1 MARAPKPTFIT
12 ELPLVVDLGQDAVM
26 QARFEAGRRL
36 FNAVLGEGLKTLSLV
51 RESKAWVAAKALPK
65 GDPGSSERKARHAA
79 FKACNAR
86 FGFTEY
92 ALQSVATAHKNA
104 AGFADRLG
112 AHETQK
118 IASRAFAALQEYAF
132 GKRGRPRFKGKH
144 RPLHSL
150 EGKSNAAGPR
160 WHADTATVSW
170 GKGFVMPVKMPSK
183 AQDPYVHA
191 CLGAE
196 TKYCRIVWRMQQGR
210 RRWFVQ
216 MVQAGVAPAKYD
228 FMASGQVVGLDI
240 GPSTVA
246 IVSDDAVGLERLAP
260 SVEQPW
266 KRMRALQRAQ
276 DRSKRAMNSDNFNAN
291 GTIKRG
297 PKRWAKSGRY
307 QRRQHKLADLE
318 RKLAATRK
326 RDHGHLANKILGLGN
341 VIQTEKLSYR
351 SFQKNYGRSAKVR
364 ACGMFVSL
372 LIRKAASAG
381 GQVVELNTQKLKM
394 SQYDHTTGV
403 CTKKPLSQR
412 WHALGGPGEGNLQV
426 QRDCYSAW
434 LAKCV
439 RDNQHKPS
447 QLSSSWAAA
456 KPLLQRAGLCVEQ
469 LWSEGRLRSPT
480 VAFKPL
486 PSDAIA
492 RRRRLVRGHTGD
504 AVAAKREPRNP
515 LQSAFRTLWL

>member
-1 MARAPKPTFIT
+1 
-12 ELPLVVDLGQDAVM
+12 V
-26 QARFEAGRRL
+26 
-36 FNAVLGEGLKTLSLV
+36 N
-51 RESKAWVAAKALPK
+51 
-65 GDPGSSERKARHAA
+65 
-79 FKACNAR
+79 
-86 FGFTEY
+86 
-92 ALQSVATAHKNA
+92 
-104 AGFADRLG
+104 
-112 AHETQK
+112 
-118 IASRAFAALQEYAF
+118 
-132 GKRGRPRFKGKH
+132 
-144 RPLHSL
+144 
-150 EGKSNAAGPR
+150 
-160 WHADTATVSW
+160 
-170 GKGFVMPVKMPSK
+170 
-183 AQDPYVHA
+183 
-191 CLGAE
+191 
-196 TKYCRIVWRMQQGR
+196 
-210 RRWFVQ
+210 
-216 MVQAGVAPAKYD
+216 
-228 FMASGQVVGLDI
+228 VGLDI

-276 DRSKRAMNSDNFNAN
+276 DRSRWATNPDRFNPN
-291 GTIKRG
+291 GTPKRG
-297 PKRWAKSGRY
+297 AHKGWVRSSRY
-307 QRRQHKLADLE
+307 RARQARLQDIE
-318 RKLAATRK
+318 RKLAAARK

-351 SFQKNYGRSAKVR
+351 SLQKNYGRSAKAR

-412 WHALGGPGEGNLQV
+412 WHALGGTGEGNLQV

-447 QLSSSWAAA
+447 QLDESWAAA
-456 KPLLQRAGLCVEQ
+456 KPLLRRAGLCVEQ
-469 LWSEGRLRSPT
+469 LWSEGRLRPPT

-504 AVAAKREPRNP
+504 VVAAKREPRNP
-515 LQSAFRTLWL
+515 LQSAFRTPWL